1 MATLVTR
8 AGKGSA
14 LTHNEVDANFTN
26 LNTDKA
32 ELSGAAFTGNVDF
45 AAGVDVTG
53 NITVTGTV
61 DGRDIAT
68 DGSKLDGIE
77 ASADV
82 TDTANVTSAG
92 ALMDS
97 ELTALASVKAI
108 NQGLATT
115 DSPTFAAATVNGNIV
130 VTGTVDGRDIAANI
144 PSSLGSAGQFLAVNS
159 GASATE
165 WVDAPAAGTHN
176 FTASGA
182 LSNGDM
188 VVLNSDG
195 TVSAVSE
202 SSVSASVGS
211 STTFNSG
218 GSDIMGCVYDT
229 ANDKV
234 VIAYKDAGNSNYGT
248 AIVGTVSGNSI
259 TFGTEVVF
267 ATENTGDRSAV
278 TFDEGQGK
286 VLIAFAD
293 ASNNVAAIV
302 GTVSGTSI
310 SFGSKATIVSNG
322 SDRVDMVYDSTAG
335 KSILAFQNTSQ
346 SNNTYVYAL
355 TISGTSVSAGS
366 AANVTDT
373 LDTVSMAFDPTA
385 GKAVLFYKNSD
396 NSNYPTV
403 RKISVS
409 GTTPSFES
417 AVVVKSS
424 ASGETGVA
432 YEATSDT
439 LFFAWENAS
448 GGEGL
453 AVAAAAGGAT
463 VTGLGSEV
471 QFVSSAPAD
480 LYAFENS
487 TASKVGVVYE
497 FASSPFDGRF
507 RYASISGT
515 TITFDTETSFSPG
528 RIKLPHVAHDP
539 DTGKNIAAYRDDSN
553 SNEYGDYTVFNPA
566 YTSQNLTATNFIGVS
581 AGAYSDTA
589 TATIQ
594 LIGAVDDA
602 QSSLTI
608 GSKYYVQTDGTLST
622 TADTPSVLAGTAIS
636 ATEIIIKD

>member
-1 MATLVTR
+1 
-8 AGKGSA
+8 
-14 LTHNEVDANFTN
+14 
-26 LNTDKA
+26 
-32 ELSGAAFTGNVDF
+32 
-45 AAGVDVTG
+45 
-53 NITVTGTV
+53 
-61 DGRDIAT
+61 
-68 DGSKLDGIE
+68 
-77 ASADV
+77 
-82 TDTANVTSAG
+82 
-92 ALMDS
+92 
-97 ELTALASVKAI
+97 
-108 NQGLATT
+108 
-115 DSPTFAAATVNGNIV
+115 
-130 VTGTVDGRDIAANI
+130 
-144 PSSLGSAGQFLAVNS
+144 
-159 GASATE
+159 
-165 WVDAPAAGTHN
+165 
-176 FTASGA
+176 
-182 LSNGDM
+182 
-188 VVLNSDG
+188 
-195 TVSAVSE
+195 
-202 SSVSASVGS
+202 
-211 STTFNSG
+211 
-218 GSDIMGCVYDT
+218 
-229 ANDKV
+229 
-234 VIAYKDAGNSNYGT
+234 
-248 AIVGTVSGNSI
+248 
-259 TFGTEVVF
+259 
-267 ATENTGDRSAV
+267 
-278 TFDEGQGK
+278 
-286 VLIAFAD
+286 
-293 ASNNVAAIV
+293 
-302 GTVSGTSI
+302 
-310 SFGSKATIVSNG
+310 
-322 SDRVDMVYDSTAG
+322 MVYDSTAG